1 MTVGLWAG
9 QTRRGNLLIG
19 STREFAGYDRSSTYP
34 GMQALMAQTAR
45 LIPAAANLPRVALL
59 RRATGPSTP
68 DGLPIIG
75 QAPELPGLVCAN
87 GHEGD
92 GVALAPITG
101 QLVANL
107 LTERI
112 TADELAAC
120 RPDRFQV
127 QGGR

>member
-1 MTVGLWAG
+1 MIAAVP
-9 QTRRGNLLIG
+9 N
-19 STREFAGYDRSSTYP
+19 P

-45 LIPAAANLPRVALL
+45 LIPAAANLHVL
-59 RRATGPSTP
+59 RFYAGLRPSTP

-75 QAPELPGLVCAN
+75 RAPELPGLVCAN